1 MVNYS
6 GCKCI
11 CLMIAAVASASGSA
25 SASSSTSVA
34 RSTAVSTKETTTT
47 ESKVVQLMML
57 VALIV
62 FMAFKMSLMTLLTMM
77 TMMALKILFNV
88 ADLPRAGFEGTVRV
102 DRIREEIG
110 QYSWPYRP
118 IVLVFTEDVQL
129 QKSLK
134 MKKIFACRNPKPS
147 VARRCT
153 LPAVERT
160 QGIQFCQGE
169 QNVCFCLCLGLGL
182 GKVRGMFCF
191 GVSLSLGLGL
201 SFAKVWKSFGHSLR
215 VFL

>member
-1 MVNYS
+1 
-6 GCKCI
+6 
-11 CLMIAAVASASGSA
+11 MIAAVASPSGSA

-110 QYSWPYRP
+110 QY
-118 IVLVFTEDVQL
+118 LVFMALLALKIIPAFTKMRFVQL
-129 QKSLK
+129 QKSLR

-169 QNVCFCLCLGLGL
+169 HNVSFGLGIGL
-182 GKVRGMFCF
+182 GIGIGKVRGMFCF

-201 SFAKVWKSFGHSLR
+201 TFAKVWKSFGHSLR